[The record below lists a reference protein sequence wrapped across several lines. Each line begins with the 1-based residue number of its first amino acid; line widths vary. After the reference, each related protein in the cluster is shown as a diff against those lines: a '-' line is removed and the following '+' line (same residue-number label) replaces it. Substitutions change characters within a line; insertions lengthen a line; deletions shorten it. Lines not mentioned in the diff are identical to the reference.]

1 ETALNALQAMGISP
15 QQLLGQ
21 QAHPSAPAYPDQSQQ
36 PETRAA
42 QSQMRPGTPMP
53 DPQRLA
59 SAQQQVDEIV
69 RQYQRTP
76 DRIEGIEWVRKTRR
90 RAGERDSLYLRIYV
104 WSGALG
110 ILAAILII
118 GGLIVW
124 NTPSLRG
131 IVFAPTWTPTF
142 TPTLTPTN
150 TPGFT
155 PTPSP
160 TPELTLTPSPTIDPD
175 IVQGQIDA
183 PPLPTRIYPELTN
196 RRLSDALALINRGEH
211 AAALPTLVREREA
224 TELSFD
230 AAPYYYEALALLG
243 VGETDI
249 ALDRLQEAERRL
261 GEAREPGFKPLID
274 TGFAQVHLQMAQ
286 EAFAARNNSLAFDML
301 DATELR
307 AKSAIDSDPLIVPA
321 YIALARRYQY
331 ENQYGNALSVI
342 NDALSNPALKA
353 DVNLIVER
361 GEIYFQQ
368 GELDKAAQEAYTA
381 LYIDPTVEEAYLL
394 QIKTA
399 LEQGNPG
406 LAVIYA
412 QNYLFFYPGSAEGYK
427 LLGDARMAEG
437 NTDLA
442 LIAYNQALAAE
453 TVTPATVPA
462 LLARARIYMDQRR
475 YDLAQADYGEAYDL
489 TNDPEIRAQRMRA
502 VFLAGNLALA
512 RADAESLRGTDIVPD
527 SELDLLLARILIA
540 RSNENSTEELT
551 EALRLLQNAP
561 SGSQAVASEYRARA
575 QFLLGQYND
584 ALSSIDTALNS
595 TETGSRHY
603 LRGQILEA
611 LDRPEDAIREYEWVV
626 AWSEIYPYPF
636 LPDARRRLRTLQDA

>member
-1 ETALNALQAMGISP
+1 
-15 QQLLGQ
+15 
-21 QAHPSAPAYPDQSQQ
+21 
-36 PETRAA
+36 
-42 QSQMRPGTPMP
+42 
-53 DPQRLA
+53 
-59 SAQQQVDEIV
+59 
-69 RQYQRTP
+69 
-76 DRIEGIEWVRKTRR
+76 
-90 RAGERDSLYLRIYV
+90 
-104 WSGALG
+104 
-110 ILAAILII
+110 
-118 GGLIVW
+118 
-124 NTPSLRG
+124 
-131 IVFAPTWTPTF
+131 
-142 TPTLTPTN
+142 
-150 TPGFT
+150 
-155 PTPSP
+155 
-160 TPELTLTPSPTIDPD
+160 PELTLTPSPTIDPD

-261 GEAREPGFKPLID
+261 GEAREPGFKPLLD

-489 TNDPEIRAQRMRA
+489 TKDPEIRAQRMRA

-512 RADAESLRGTDIVPD
+512 RAGAESSRGTDIVPD
-527 SELDLLLARILIA
+527 SELDLLLARTLIA

-611 LDRPEDAIREYEWVV
+611 LDRPEDAIREYE
-626 AWSEIYPYPF
+626 
-636 LPDARRRLRTLQDA
+636 